1 MNASSTPSDIDA
13 RAWTVDAIA
22 RLHREAARSADTHLL
37 HAAFPGLPGI
47 DFYFKDEA
55 SHPTG
60 SLKHRLARSL
70 FLYALCN
77 GRLLPGQPVVDA
89 SSGSTAISEA
99 WFARLLGLSFTAVM
113 PASTAPAK
121 IEAVHA
127 LGGHCEL
134 TGPHAC
140 PQARAREIA
149 ARGACFLDQFGLA
162 ERATD
167 WRGNNNIAESIIGQL
182 QRERFHEPA
191 WIVCGAG
198 TGGTSATIGRYLR
211 YRGMRTRLCVAEPT
225 GMAFARAWQTRD
237 HGAHATHSTC
247 IEGIG
252 RPNAEPG
259 FLFEVVDKVVEVPDA
274 ASIAGA
280 QLLEHHLGRRY
291 GGSSGTNLVAC
302 LQLAKAMLAQGEQG
316 SIVSLLCDR
325 GERYDRTLF
334 DPQWRSRSGINPA
347 PWLRRLHAIAGDD
360 VQAPGADQSA
370 ASPAG
375 TATPGSS
382 NSRP

>member
-1 MNASSTPSDIDA
+1 MDA
-13 RAWTVDAIA
+13 TDAGVATSRDRDWIA
-22 RLHREAARSADTHLL
+22 EAVAALHREAARSADTHLL
-37 HAAFPGLPGI
+37 HASFPGLPGI

-55 SHPTG
+55 AHPTG

-77 GRLLPGQPVVDA
+77 GRLRPGQAVVDA

-113 PASTAPAK
+113 PATTAPAK

-127 LGGHCEL
+127 LGGHCDL
-134 TGPHAC
+134 TGPDTC

-149 ARGACFLDQFGLA
+149 AQGACFLDQFGLA

-182 QRERFHEPA
+182 REERFPEPA

-211 YRGMRTRLCVAEPT
+211 YIGLPTRLCVAEPE
-225 GMAFARAWQTRD
+225 GMAFAHAWRERERDARAS
-237 HGAHATHSTC
+237 GSTC

-252 RPNAEPG
+252 RASAEPG
-259 FLFEVVDKVVEVPDA
+259 FLFEVVDEVIEVPDA
-274 ASIAGA
+274 ASIAGM
-280 QLLEHHLGRRY
+280 QLLERYLGRRY
-291 GGSSGTNLVAC
+291 GGSSGTNLAAC
-302 LQLAKAMLAQGEQG
+302 LQLAERMHARGEHG

-325 GERYDRTLF
+325 GERYDRTLY
-334 DPQWRSRSGINPA
+334 DPTWLARSGIDPA
-347 PWLRRLHAIAGDD
+347 PWEQRLRAAAEGAEAG
-360 VQAPGADQSA
+360 
-370 ASPAG
+370 
-375 TATPGSS
+375 
-382 NSRP
+382 R